1 MHEECIRRIKEVAGK
16 IVITDEDLKAIEN
29 NASLALKEL
38 SKEEGFN
45 ASHPTYKV
53 RAVSDRAKDLHLS
66 GKLAFADT
74 MERVV
79 NAPPDKQLDVF
90 LNSLMG
96 EHGNSLEGAIAGA
109 KGEVYKHFR
118 EFHQLGSQYLGFFN
132 DHTVMEKVYK
142 AVRGMETDDKAVN
155 SFAQTVRKAYGNLVK
170 QAKEVGLEF
179 NELEHFSPQPH
190 DRVKIGRLSAN
201 EFVQITKKR
210 LDIKAYEQQGL
221 SGKELDNLLK
231 ESYFTLSS
239 GGGNK
244 VMESKGSKTARIPS
258 IGGSRRNL
266 RQLHFTPEGYSEHM
280 QQFGANVTPSEFI
293 ARSFDSLIRDIE
305 VARRFG
311 SNAHENF
318 NWMLETVK
326 KNARDFNREKL
337 KGKSGKDWQSAH
349 DTIESNAQSLKLYW
363 DRLTISRELLA
374 DDLSSYQKM
383 GREFQNISLTFDVAR
398 VFGTQVIATF
408 PEMIRTVMLGTHRT
422 GVGMGKMM
430 HESLKLATDAEHR
443 AFVKSVAPAWEHAI
457 SGMMNEVSGGVSS
470 TTNVLAEKAV
480 KWQGLKA
487 LDDFHTRFISASLMS
502 HMGDITKDFKDFE
515 SLKKQFGAQ
524 THRTFVKDF
533 GFTETDFHALSK
545 VERSGGGSYIT
556 AEGIRNLDHSMLD
569 RFAKAEGKS
578 VDLLKDTLAS
588 KYNSMIWGLTQEQ
601 ARGSMHSSLRDT
613 RYLSSRGG
621 YPLLRFTTQFL
632 ITPISIVRQHFF
644 TVPNH
649 HIEGFVSAQ
658 WYRAKFI
665 ALGIVLENVVTTAIK
680 TMIKG
685 EEHPDYTDPYYLAD
699 MTLKAVSHYDRFY
712 SPHKTPWEGITRGI
726 AGPSLSNLADLGIS
740 GAKYLNPYEE
750 NPEKVEKARDKF
762 TKQLSRQ
769 IPLQNLWQYQFA
781 QNVFQTNVLDNV
793 FDILNP
799 GYKER
804 LEIKKE
810 HNNLKYGK

>member
-16 IVITDEDLKAIEN
+16 IVITDEDLKTIEN

-66 GKLAFADT
+66 GKLAFAET

-79 NAPPDKQLDVF
+79 NAPPDKQFDVF
-90 LNSLMG
+90 LNSLKG

-118 EFHQLGSQYLGFFN
+118 EFHQLGSQYLGFSN

-190 DRVKIGRLSAN
+190 DRVKIGRLSAD

-244 VMESKGSKTARIPS
+244 VIESKGSKQARIPS
-258 IGGSRRNL
+258 IGGSRRNP
-266 RQLHFTPEGYSEHM
+266 RQLHFTPDGYSEHM

-293 ARSFDSLIRDIE
+293 ARSFDSLVRDIE

-337 KGKSGKDWQSAH
+337 KGASGNKWESA
-349 DTIESNAQSLKLYW
+349 DATIESNAQSLKTYW

-374 DDLSSYQKM
+374 DDLSSLQKTV
-383 GREFQNISLTFDVAR
+383 RAFQNISLTFDVAR

-408 PEMIRTVMLGTHRT
+408 PEMIRTVILGTHRT

-443 AFVKSVAPAWEHAI
+443 AFVKSIAPAWEHAI

-470 TTNVLAEKAV
+470 TTNVLAGKAV
-480 KWQGLKA
+480 KWQGLKS

-524 THRTFVKDF
+524 THRTLVKDF
-533 GFTETDFHALSK
+533 GFTETDFNILSK
-545 VERSGGGSYIT
+545 VERSGGSYIT
-556 AEGIRNLDHSMLD
+556 VDGIRNLDYSMLD
-569 RFAKAEGKS
+569 RVAKAEGKS
-578 VDLLKDTLAS
+578 VELLKDTLAS
-588 KYNSMIWGLTQEQ
+588 KYNAMIWGLTQEQ
-601 ARGSMHSSLRDT
+601 ARGSMHSSLQDT
-613 RYLSSRGG
+613 KYLSSRGG
-621 YPLLRFTTQFL
+621 FPLLRFTSQFL
-632 ITPISIVRQHFF
+632 ITPISIMRQHFF
-644 TVPNH
+644 TVPQH

-658 WYRAKFI
+658 WYRAKFL
-665 ALGIVLENVVTTAIK
+665 ALGIVLENVVTTAVK

-685 EEHPDYTDPYYLAD
+685 EEQPDHTDPAYVVDLVMRAL
-699 MTLKAVSHYDRFY
+699 THYDRFS
-712 SPHKTPWEGITRGI
+712 SPYGTAWEGLSRGV
-726 AGPSLSNLADLGIS
+726 AGPSLSNIADLGIS

-804 LEIKKE
+804 LEIRKE
-810 HNNLKYGK
+810 RNNLKYGK